1 MSANA
6 RSSLGWMG
14 GNSNKNVNA
23 HDLSCASSLCEK
35 QTEAY
40 YRIRSN
46 ADRFSRVE
54 ERFSER
60 SLRTATDQLSMGQTK
75 FVPQQPYLPLSERSL
90 RTATDQL
97 SMGQTKFVPQQPYLP
112 HRKVPEKM
120 SDIAF
125 FRSIPLYIAQLCV
138 RNVKWDASP
147 SLLLSSSLPY

>member
-75 FVPQQPYLPLSERSL
+75 FVPQQPYLP
-90 RTATDQL
+90 
-97 SMGQTKFVPQQPYLP
+97 

-125 FRSIPLYIAQLCV
+125 DRSIPLNIAQLCV